1 VGTPLLIAGI
11 FLVSRLLIGRHI
23 LGAKAGMTAAA
34 RRGVFRKTPGWF
46 GVPLNALRIVSAAM
60 DMDESYPV

>member
-1 VGTPLLIAGI
+1 
-11 FLVSRLLIGRHI
+11 
-23 LGAKAGMTAAA
+23 MTAAA
-34 RRGVFRKTPGWF
+34 RGGVFRKTPDWF